1 MQPAVELSSFP
12 LKSLGINAVSSSR
25 VCCEAG
31 SLVAMGDSFAG
42 LATSNKRKNL
52 TISSTDPPKKNVSN
66 YRLTVYMEQRSSS
79 TINEDASAG

>member
-12 LKSLGINAVSSSR
+12 LKSLEINAVSSSR
-25 VCCEAG
+25 ECCEAG

-52 TISSTDPPKKNVSN
+52 TISSTDPPQKK
-66 YRLTVYMEQRSSS
+66 REQLPFNGLYG
-79 TINEDASAG
+79 TEILLHH